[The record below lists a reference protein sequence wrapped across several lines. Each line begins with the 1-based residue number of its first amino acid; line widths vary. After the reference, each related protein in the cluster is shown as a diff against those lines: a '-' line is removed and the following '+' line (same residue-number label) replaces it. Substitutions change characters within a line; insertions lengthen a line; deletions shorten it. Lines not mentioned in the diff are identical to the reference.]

1 MIINNKIQRTFT
13 GPLTMIGFTFMF
25 LAVVFVF
32 SGIWYFAVPVF
43 VLAMFFLFTW
53 SGVTID
59 IEKRLIKPYYMV
71 FGLFKRG
78 NWISIDRFVG
88 LTLVPMQKVY
98 AMYSNSNRKNSS
110 VSNDFRVYLVD
121 HRKRPSFA
129 LRSCKTRDQAQDSM
143 DEFSIWLKLPV
154 YSIRKH

>member
-1 MIINNKIQRTFT
+1 MIINHKIQQTFT
-13 GPLTMIGFTFMF
+13 GSLTMIGITFMI

-32 SGIWYFAVPVF
+32 TGIWYFAVPIFVF
-43 VLAMFFLFTW
+43 AMFFLFTW

-59 IEKRLIKPYYMV
+59 TENRRVKPYYMV
-71 FGLFKRG
+71 FGLFRRG

-98 AMYSNSNRKNSS
+98 ALYSNSNRKNSS

-129 LRSCKTRDQAQDSM
+129 LRSCKSQEQAQNSM